1 MADSRFEKSLDVS
14 ESSEESEA
22 AEATNDETLAEY
34 PQEVTSFAFVNQSKS
49 NEARNFSLLSFLRHL
64 GFFWFSQ
71 WIFSKPCYFA
81 HALFLCRESDPD
93 PLGHVRR
100 MYDVRMTSPQAAG
113 YSLIHPNDVSRRFRT
128 GSDSYSNHIKNSI
141 GHSTLDNLG
150 RKSMIRTFL
159 NCTFGALPAN
169 RATKVDVESVS
180 WVLEYIYIPT
190 SYQGGAGE
198 KSLGTRLYIYL
209 VVMAVKCIGYI
220 KNNIGI
226 YTWWFRGTKYQR

>member
-1 MADSRFEKSLDVS
+1 MLFSFDLVNEFFQNRATLRMLYFFAESPTLTPLVTLEGCMMS
-14 ESSEESEA
+14 EW
-22 AEATNDETLAEY
+22 
-34 PQEVTSFAFVNQSKS
+34 
-49 NEARNFSLLSFLRHL
+49 RHPKL
-64 GFFWFSQ
+64 PGTVWY
-71 WIFSKPCYFA
+71 I
-81 HALFLCRESDPD
+81 
-93 PLGHVRR
+93 
-100 MYDVRMTSPQAAG
+100 RMTSAEAEC
-113 YSLIHPNDVSRRFRT
+113 SLIHPNDVSRRFRT